1 MHGESF
7 GSLFLATNRMPATR
21 AVQLLLPI
29 ADALSAAHAKR
40 IVHRDL
46 KPDNVFISNN
56 DGQIQPKLVDFGI
69 AKLEKRDG
77 GSLLTQA
84 GAVLGSPDYMSPEQA
99 RGQDDIDLRTDI
111 WSYCVML
118 YEALTGE
125 LPFAGSNY
133 NALLRSIV
141 ESTPTP
147 VKALGAGDAALS
159 AIIDRGMAK
168 DRAERWGSMAELGKA
183 LAHWLLSQ
191 GITEDM
197 CGVSLEA
204 KWLGRSTDPPSRASR
219 ASFPDFER
227 TPHSGLRP
235 TLPIPR
241 TSTVPPPDTSRPVST
256 PVLAPTRCGPRT
268 PARTPSGVCCTRRC
282 CAPRS
287 GGVHADQETKPA

>member
-1 MHGESF
+1 
-7 GSLFLATNRMPATR
+7 
-21 AVQLLLPI
+21 
-29 ADALSAAHAKR
+29 
-40 IVHRDL
+40 
-46 KPDNVFISNN
+46 
-56 DGQIQPKLVDFGI
+56 
-69 AKLEKRDG
+69 
-77 GSLLTQA
+77 
-84 GAVLGSPDYMSPEQA
+84 
-99 RGQDDIDLRTDI
+99 
-111 WSYCVML
+111 ML

-125 LPFAGSNY
+125 LPFTGTNY
-133 NALLRSIV
+133 NALLRAIV
-141 ESTPTP
+141 ETTPTP

-159 AIIDRGMAK
+159 SIIDRGMAK
-168 DRAERWGSMAELGKA
+168 DRADRWGSMAELGKA

-241 TSTVPPPDTSRPVST
+241 IIDGTASRHEPAGVDAGAC
-256 PVLAPTRCGPRT
+256 PHGCGART

-282 CAPRS
+282 RAPRS